1 MNGFLEAGISPE
13 KGKRMADQQEAIPVN
28 IGNINDGAMIEAF
41 DIEFRK
47 ALENIADLNT
57 PATSSRVVTLQLV
70 LKPHSDRITI
80 ETEFKATSKLAAIE
94 THKAKCFM
102 GKSEDGSLVAFTSDP
117 RQMPLWSAPRP
128 KETPVLQFDSSGV
141 QK

>member
-1 MNGFLEAGISPE
+1 
-13 KGKRMADQQEAIPVN
+13 MADQQEAIPVN

-47 ALENIADLNT
+47 ALENIADINT
-57 PATSSRVVTLQLV
+57 PATATREVVLKLT

-80 ETEFKATSKLAAIE
+80 ETEFRAVSKLAPIE

-117 RQMPLWSAPRP
+117 RQMPLWTPPKP
-128 KETPVLQFDSSGV
+128 KESPVIKFDSAGV